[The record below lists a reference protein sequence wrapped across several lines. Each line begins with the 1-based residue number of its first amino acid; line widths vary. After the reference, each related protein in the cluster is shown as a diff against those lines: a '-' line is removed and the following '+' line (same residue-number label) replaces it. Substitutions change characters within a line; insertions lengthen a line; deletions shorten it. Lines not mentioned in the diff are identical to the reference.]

1 MNSNATLK
9 IQENFRKKN
18 SKRNKKAKRSC
29 PESNVLCEAG
39 YGKGRQ
45 SPGSNCG
52 AEFKLIIESLILA
65 QDERW
70 RRA

>member
-29 PESNVLCEAG
+29 PESNELCEAG

-52 AEFKLIIESLILA
+52 AETIRFNSAKQNLNLLS
-65 QDERW
+65 RV
-70 RRA
+70 